1 MKAKKITLDGRTFNS
16 IKQALAYYNIPY
28 SLYISRRHKGY
39 SLEEAIKFPKR
50 EKIKLDL
57 SEDDFI
63 HKMSVQFSV
72 DEGYVWNII
81 HIKHVPRGL
90 VEQYLIVD
98 RRLTGYKDQLKDLK
112 NKYEETQ
119 EKYYST
125 KSLLFSFVKDK

>member
-39 SLEEAIKFPKR
+39 SLEEAIKFPKK

-72 DEGYVWNII
+72 DEGYVWNIM

-98 RRLTGYKDQLKDLK
+98 RRLTNYKDQLKDLK
-112 NKYEETQ
+112 NKYEETK

>member
-39 SLEEAIKFPKR
+39 SLEEAIKFPKK

-72 DEGYVWNII
+72 DEGYVWSIM
-81 HIKHVPRGL
+81 HIKRVPRGL

-98 RRLTGYKDQLKDLK
+98 RRLTNYKDQLKDLK

>member
-39 SLEEAIKFPKR
+39 SLEEAIKFPKK
-50 EKIKLDL
+50 EKVKLDL

-112 NKYEETQ
+112 NKYEEIQ

-125 KSLLFSFVKDK
+125 KSLLFSFIKDK

>member
-39 SLEEAIKFPKR
+39 SLEEAIKFPKK

-72 DEGYVWNII
+72 DEGYVWNIM

-98 RRLTGYKDQLKDLK
+98 RRLTNYKDQLKDLK

-125 KSLLFSFVKDK
+125 RSLLFSFVKDK

>member
-39 SLEEAIKFPKR
+39 SLEEAIKFPKK

-72 DEGYVWNII
+72 DEGYVWNIM

-98 RRLTGYKDQLKDLK
+98 RRLTNYKDQLKDLK
-112 NKYEETQ
+112 NKYEEIQ

-125 KSLLFSFVKDK
+125 RSLLFSFVKDK

>member
-39 SLEEAIKFPKR
+39 SLEEAIKFPKK

-72 DEGYVWNII
+72 DEGYVWNIM

-98 RRLTGYKDQLKDLK
+98 RRLTNYKDQLKDLK

-119 EKYYST
+119 EKYYSA

>member
-39 SLEEAIKFPKR
+39 SLEEAIKFPKK

-72 DEGYVWNII
+72 DEGYVWNIM

>member
-39 SLEEAIKFPKR
+39 SLEESIKFPKK

-72 DEGYVWNII
+72 DEGYVWSIM

-98 RRLTGYKDQLKDLK
+98 RRLTNYKDQLKDLK
-112 NKYEETQ
+112 NKYEEIQ

>member
-39 SLEEAIKFPKR
+39 SLEEAIKFPKK

-72 DEGYVWNII
+72 DEGYVWNIM

-98 RRLTGYKDQLKDLK
+98 RRLINYKDQLKDLK

>member
-16 IKQALAYYNIPY
+16 IKQALAYYSIPY

-39 SLEEAIKFPKR
+39 SLEEAIKFPKK

-72 DEGYVWNII
+72 DEGYVWSIM

-98 RRLTGYKDQLKDLK
+98 RRLTNYKDQLKDLK

>member
-39 SLEEAIKFPKR
+39 SLEEAIKFPKK

-72 DEGYVWNII
+72 DEGYVWNIM

-112 NKYEETQ
+112 NKYEEIQ

>member
-1 MKAKKITLDGRTFNS
+1 MKAKKVTLDGRTFNS

-39 SLEEAIKFPKR
+39 SLEEAIKFPKK

-72 DEGYVWNII
+72 DEGYVWNIM

-98 RRLTGYKDQLKDLK
+98 RRLTNYKDQLKDLK

>member
-39 SLEEAIKFPKR
+39 SLEEAIKFPKK

-98 RRLTGYKDQLKDLK
+98 RRLTNYKDQLKDLK

>member
-39 SLEEAIKFPKR
+39 SLEEAIKFPKK

-72 DEGYVWNII
+72 DEGYVWNIM

-98 RRLTGYKDQLKDLK
+98 RRLTNYKDQLKDLK

-125 KSLLFSFVKDK
+125 KSLLFSFIKDK

>member
-1 MKAKKITLDGRTFNS
+1 MKAKKITLDGKTFNS

-39 SLEEAIKFPKR
+39 SLEEAIKFPKK

-72 DEGYVWNII
+72 DEGYVWNIM

-98 RRLTGYKDQLKDLK
+98 RRLTNYKDQLKDLK
-112 NKYEETQ
+112 NKYEEIQ

>member
-39 SLEEAIKFPKR
+39 SLEEAIKFPKK

-98 RRLTGYKDQLKDLK
+98 RRLTNYKDQLKDLK

-125 KSLLFSFVKDK
+125 KSLLFSFIKDK

>member
-39 SLEEAIKFPKR
+39 SLEEAIKFPKK

-98 RRLTGYKDQLKDLK
+98 RRLTNYKDQLKDLK
-112 NKYEETQ
+112 NKYEEIQ

-125 KSLLFSFVKDK
+125 RSLLFSFVKDK

>member
-39 SLEEAIKFPKR
+39 SLEEAIKFPKK

-72 DEGYVWNII
+72 DEGYVWNIM

-98 RRLTGYKDQLKDLK
+98 RRLTNYKDQLKDLK
-112 NKYEETQ
+112 NKYEEIQ

>member
-39 SLEEAIKFPKR
+39 SLEEAIKFPKK

-72 DEGYVWNII
+72 DEGYVWSIM

-112 NKYEETQ
+112 NKYEEIQ

>member
-1 MKAKKITLDGRTFNS
+1 MGRGRAVTQGNSRSFENQGKKFS
-16 IKQALAYYNIPY
+16 IK
-28 SLYISRRHKGY
+28 SISCKGY
-39 SLEEAIKFPKR
+39 SLEEAIKFPKK

-72 DEGYVWNII
+72 DEGYVWNIM

-98 RRLTGYKDQLKDLK
+98 RRLTNYKDQLKDLK

>member
-39 SLEEAIKFPKR
+39 SLEEAIKFPKK

-72 DEGYVWNII
+72 EEGYVWNII

-98 RRLTGYKDQLKDLK
+98 RRLTNYKDQLKDLK

>member
-39 SLEEAIKFPKR
+39 SLEEAIKFPKK

-72 DEGYVWNII
+72 DEGYVWNIM

-98 RRLTGYKDQLKDLK
+98 RRLTNYKDQLKDLK

-119 EKYYST
+119 ENYYST

>member
-39 SLEEAIKFPKR
+39 SLEEAIKFPKK

-63 HKMSVQFSV
+63 HKMSVHFSV
-72 DEGYVWNII
+72 EEGYVWNII

-98 RRLTGYKDQLKDLK
+98 RRLTNYKDQLKDLK
-112 NKYEETQ
+112 NKYEEIQ

>member
-1 MKAKKITLDGRTFNS
+1 MRCKKVTIEGKTFNS
-16 IKQALAYYNIPY
+16 IKQALTYYNTKY
-28 SLYISRRHKGY
+28 SVFLSRRRKGY
-39 SLEEAIKFPKR
+39 SMEEAIKLPER
-50 EKIKLDL
+50 PLIKLNIP
-57 SEDDFI
+57 EDDFI

-72 DEGYVWNII
+72 DEGYVWSIM

-98 RRLTGYKDQLKDLK
+98 RRLTNYKDQLKDLK

>member
-39 SLEEAIKFPKR
+39 SLEEAIKFPKK

-98 RRLTGYKDQLKDLK
+98 RRLTNYKDQLKDLK
-112 NKYEETQ
+112 NKYEEIQ

>member
-39 SLEEAIKFPKR
+39 SLEEAIKFPKK

-72 DEGYVWNII
+72 EEGYVWNIM

-98 RRLTGYKDQLKDLK
+98 RRLINYKDQLKDLK

>member
-39 SLEEAIKFPKR
+39 SLEEAIKFPKK

-72 DEGYVWNII
+72 DEGYVWNIM

-98 RRLTGYKDQLKDLK
+98 RRLTNYKDQLKDLK
-112 NKYEETQ
+112 NKYEEIQ
-119 EKYYST
+119 ENYYST

>member
-72 DEGYVWNII
+72 DEGYVWNIM

-98 RRLTGYKDQLKDLK
+98 RRLTNYKDQLKDLK

-125 KSLLFSFVKDK
+125 RSLLFSFVKDK

>member
-39 SLEEAIKFPKR
+39 SLEEAIKFPKK

-72 DEGYVWNII
+72 EEGYVWNII

-98 RRLTGYKDQLKDLK
+98 RRLTNYKDQLKDLK
-112 NKYEETQ
+112 NKYEEIQ

-125 KSLLFSFVKDK
+125 RSLLFSFVKDK

>member
-39 SLEEAIKFPKR
+39 SLEEAIKFPKK

-98 RRLTGYKDQLKDLK
+98 RRLTNYKDQLKDLK
-112 NKYEETQ
+112 NNYEETQ

-125 KSLLFSFVKDK
+125 RSLLFSFVKDK

>member
-39 SLEEAIKFPKR
+39 SLEEAIKFPKK

-98 RRLTGYKDQLKDLK
+98 RRLTNYKDQLKDLK

-125 KSLLFSFVKDK
+125 RSLLFSFVKDK

>member
-39 SLEEAIKFPKR
+39 SLEEAIKFPKK

-72 DEGYVWNII
+72 DEGYVWNIM
-81 HIKHVPRGL
+81 HIKHVKRAL
-90 VEQYLIVD
+90 VEQYLILD
-98 RRLTGYKDQLKDLK
+98 RRLTNYKNRLKDLK
-112 NKYEETQ
+112 DQYEKTQ
-119 EKYYST
+119 DEYYNT
-125 KSLLFSFVKDK
+125 KCLLSSFTRNN

>member
-39 SLEEAIKFPKR
+39 SLEEAIKFPKK

-72 DEGYVWNII
+72 DEGYVWNIM
-81 HIKHVPRGL
+81 HIKHVKRAL

-98 RRLTGYKDQLKDLK
+98 RRLTNYKDQLKDLK

>member
-39 SLEEAIKFPKR
+39 SLEEAIKFPKK

-72 DEGYVWNII
+72 DEGYVWSIM

-98 RRLTGYKDQLKDLK
+98 RRLTNYKDQLKDLK

-125 KSLLFSFVKDK
+125 RSLLFSFIKDK

>member
-72 DEGYVWNII
+72 DEGYVWNIM

-98 RRLTGYKDQLKDLK
+98 RRLTNYKDQLKDLK

-125 KSLLFSFVKDK
+125 KSLLFSFIKDK

>member
-39 SLEEAIKFPKR
+39 SLEEAIKFPKK

-72 DEGYVWNII
+72 EEGYVWNIM

-98 RRLTGYKDQLKDLK
+98 RRLTNYKDQLKDLK

>member
-16 IKQALAYYNIPY
+16 IKQALVYYNIPY

-39 SLEEAIKFPKR
+39 SLEEAIKFPKK

-72 DEGYVWNII
+72 DEGYVWNIM

-98 RRLTGYKDQLKDLK
+98 RRLTNYKDQLKDLK

>member
-39 SLEEAIKFPKR
+39 SLEEAIKFPKK

-72 DEGYVWNII
+72 EEGYVWNII

-98 RRLTGYKDQLKDLK
+98 RRLTNYKDQLKDLK
-112 NKYEETQ
+112 NKYEEIQ